1 MLSIKPM
8 LSDML
13 SKQRCPHTGIV
24 NFFSET
30 DPFVSVASIMKSAD
44 RDGVYCWRLYDA
56 SRTISGIAKDMRSAE
71 ERVRH
76 AHKRGDGERQQG
88 GGSVAG

>member
-1 MLSIKPM
+1 MLSIKPV
-8 LSDML
+8 L
-13 SKQRCPHTGIV
+13 SKHRCPHTGIV

-30 DPFVSVASIMKSAD
+30 DPFVSVASIMKRAD

-76 AHKRGDGERQQG
+76 AHKRGDSERRQG
-88 GGSVAG
+88 GGIVAG